1 MAWLDRQ
8 FHKMSCGIDGRQKS
22 GTWADRWLIDP
33 VRRGYDGIG
42 FYPDPA
48 DTGAPEGHYNLWKGF
63 DFEARQK
70 VKRYSVFRDHL
81 SRCR

>member
-48 DTGAPEGHYNLWKGF
+48 DTHM
-63 DFEARQK
+63 
-70 VKRYSVFRDHL
+70 RYR
-81 SRCR
+81 